1 MNFAK
6 WVFRIAGT
14 LGILQLAPL
23 YFSEAQIGRDMPP
36 AITHPEYYYGM
47 IGVTLAWQFVFLL
60 IASDPLRYRPLMLLA
75 AILEKFS
82 YAIVTIALFSQG
94 RIPGLIL
101 AFGLLDL
108 IYGIFFVAAYVKT
121 KAVGTDLKRSEISS
135 HVAVLDWSKR

>member
-6 WVFRIAGT
+6 WVFRIAGS

-23 YFSEAQIGRDMPP
+23 YFYEAQIGRDMPP

-47 IGVTLAWQFVFLL
+47 IAAALAWQFVFLL
-60 IASDPLRYRPLMLLA
+60 IASDPLRYRPIMLLA

-82 YAIVTIALFSQG
+82 YAIVTIVLFGLG
-94 RIPGLIL
+94 RLPALIL

-108 IYGIFFVAAYVKT
+108 VYGVFFVAAYVKT
-121 KAVGTDLKRSEISS
+121 GSRLGREVTA
-135 HVAVLDWSKR
+135 